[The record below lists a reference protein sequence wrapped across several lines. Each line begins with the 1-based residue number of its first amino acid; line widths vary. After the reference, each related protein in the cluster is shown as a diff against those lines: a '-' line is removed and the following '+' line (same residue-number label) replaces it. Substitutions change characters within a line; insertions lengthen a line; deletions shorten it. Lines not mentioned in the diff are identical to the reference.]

1 MAEEDGLL
9 FVRLTV
15 RLAIGAPFADCYQ
28 AGITDVQILD
38 KGILTEME
46 GFPGCENADCTLC
59 FGKDILRCA
68 RQHTD
73 GRAKVKYHTPL

>member
-15 RLAIGAPFADCYQ
+15 RLAIGAPFADCHK

-38 KGILTEME
+38 KGILAERE
-46 GFPGCENADCTLC
+46 GFEPSVQVL
-59 FGKDILRCA
+59 A
-68 RQHTD
+68 RTT
-73 GRAKVKYHTPL
+73 V

>member
-38 KGILTEME
+38 KGILAERE
-46 GFPGCENADCTLC
+46 GFESA
-59 FGKDILRCA
+59 
-68 RQHTD
+68 
-73 GRAKVKYHTPL
+73 

>member
-9 FVRLTV
+9 FARLTV

-38 KGILTEME
+38 KGILAERE
-46 GFPGCENADCTLC
+46 GFPG
-59 FGKDILRCA
+59 
-68 RQHTD
+68 
-73 GRAKVKYHTPL
+73 